1 MQYYSLRVLCDSE
14 QSYNHSNITSCEL
27 YLSYNNRPINISPR
41 SFLFKT
47 ESDLRM
53 RAITANKLVLTG
65 FERNTDFTFIINS
78 LESSGFSNVSFE

>member
-14 QSYNHSNITSCEL
+14 QSYNRSNITSCEL
-27 YLSYNNRPINISPR
+27 YLSYNNRSIKISPR